1 MRPSAAPDSMAIAA
15 HPCQDALH
23 FSHTHAPMNP
33 FVIDAWTFDVG
44 VAADSV
50 AGYVEACA
58 RRVEQGWDSGA
69 DLVLFPE
76 YTWAGLEPHLPPGAG
91 LAGVARTFWDSI
103 LLGLRQ
109 RLSRP
114 GRAVVLGTAPFLEAG
129 TGRLLNRAPVILGGD
144 LITQDKLFL
153 TPWERAFRRG
163 EELRIFEFQGLRI
176 AVLICLDIEVPELSA
191 LLRGRSLDLILVPS
205 ATETLMGCE
214 RVTRCA
220 SARAV
225 ELGCAVVVA
234 PLTGRCASELV
245 DENLGKTACYL
256 PSQAAFAGGGRLL
269 ESAVHHDGFHTTRFS
284 LAQHLLT
291 SARAA
296 TSETNPSLIDLG
308 PMPKPTG
315 ASS

>member
-1 MRPSAAPDSMAIAA
+1 MK
-15 HPCQDALH
+15 
-23 FSHTHAPMNP
+23 P
-33 FVIDAWTFDVG
+33 FIIDAWTFDVG
-44 VAADSV
+44 VAADSA
-50 AGYVEACA
+50 AGYVKACA
-58 RRVEQGWDSGA
+58 SRVEQSWDNGA

-76 YTWAGLEPHLPPGAG
+76 YTWAGLEPHLREGGG
-91 LAGVARTFWDSI
+91 LRGVAQTFWQQVMPR
-103 LLGLRQ
+103 LHE
-109 RLSRP
+109 RLSRE
-114 GRAVVLGTAPFLEAG
+114 GKAVVLGTAPFLDP
-129 TGRLLNRAPVILGGD
+129 TSSRLLNRAPVIANGKLM
-144 LITQDKLFL
+144 TQDKLFL

-163 EELRIFEFQGLRI
+163 ESLRVFEFNGLRI

-191 LLRGRSLDLILVPS
+191 LLRGRGLDLILVPS

-269 ESAVHHDGFHTTRFS
+269 ESAVHYDGFHTARFS
-284 LAQHLLT
+284 LARHLLT
-291 SARAA
+291 HARAA

-308 PMPKPTG
+308 PMPKPAG